1 MRSNGRRRFALR
13 PDGQTKADKHHVG
26 HWSTTNVGRTRSPG
40 YTTVRLK
47 RRASSYRYDVWAPRS
62 VCGDGTTA
70 RSVTR
75 AHVNNAYARRV
86 VGLIGG
92 RRGGDRTAS
101 GALML
106 ANAYSLA
113 CHYCI
118 LHRIVFHIIKRV
130 KTTAIISL
138 APPVAERGF
147 YRFIR
152 APARGRRGLKL
163 YIISLYAI
171 LIIKL
176 NHLRGERP
184 VIKTVRGPF
193 VPVYLQI
200 TRYLGV
206 HVFAINQPPG
216 FCKGR

>member
-1 MRSNGRRRFALR
+1 M
-13 PDGQTKADKHHVG
+13 
-26 HWSTTNVGRTRSPG
+26 
-40 YTTVRLK
+40 YI
-47 RRASSYRYDVWAPRS
+47 YIYI
-62 VCGDGTTA
+62 
-70 RSVTR
+70 VT
-75 AHVNNAYARRV
+75 
-86 VGLIGG
+86 GWQEE
-92 RRGGDRTAS
+92 T
-101 GALML
+101 
-106 ANAYSLA
+106 
-113 CHYCI
+113 
-118 LHRIVFHIIKRV
+118 
-130 KTTAIISL
+130 
-138 APPVAERGF
+138 E
-147 YRFIR
+147 
-152 APARGRRGLKL
+152 GLKL

>member
-1 MRSNGRRRFALR
+1 MLVEGGGILEHTVYMA
-13 PDGQTKADKHHVG
+13 A
-26 HWSTTNVGRTRSPG
+26 
-40 YTTVRLK
+40 TVR
-47 RRASSYRYDVWAPRS
+47 
-62 VCGDGTTA
+62 
-70 RSVTR
+70 
-75 AHVNNAYARRV
+75 
-86 VGLIGG
+86 G
-92 RRGGDRTAS
+92 R
-101 GALML
+101 
-106 ANAYSLA
+106 
-113 CHYCI
+113 
-118 LHRIVFHIIKRV
+118 
-130 KTTAIISL
+130 
-138 APPVAERGF
+138 E
-147 YRFIR
+147 
-152 APARGRRGLKL
+152 GLKL

>member
-1 MRSNGRRRFALR
+1 MMA
-13 PDGQTKADKHHVG
+13 A
-26 HWSTTNVGRTRSPG
+26 
-40 YTTVRLK
+40 
-47 RRASSYRYDVWAPRS
+47 
-62 VCGDGTTA
+62 
-70 RSVTR
+70 
-75 AHVNNAYARRV
+75 
-86 VGLIGG
+86 
-92 RRGGDRTAS
+92 
-101 GALML
+101 
-106 ANAYSLA
+106 
-113 CHYCI
+113 
-118 LHRIVFHIIKRV
+118 
-130 KTTAIISL
+130 
-138 APPVAERGF
+138 AEKGF
-147 YRFIR
+147 YRVY
-152 APARGRRGLKL
+152 GRLVYCCRVAIHDYTYIIYLLCVYIHRYEASREDGEGLKL